1 MTGKTHVAIGFAVA
15 VAGGRL
21 MQATSLENYPNLLL
35 QEGLTSSVLIQFLA
49 VATAVWL
56 GSMAPD
62 LDQPGSTLS
71 RDIGGPLGR
80 TKATAF
86 VGGLSLLYLATRLP
100 AVLSPMPFL
109 REGFLIVGSIL
120 IMMAIL
126 KHRGLT
132 HSLLGM
138 GLACIAV
145 HWGLVVL
152 LADGV
157 SFASSLFIPFLIGYG
172 AHLVADSFT
181 NSGIAPFYLPFVPM
195 TQKHWHFPLHIRTG
209 SFADTVVLR
218 LGSMV
223 LIIIGFG
230 QNLMDYY
237 S

>member
-15 VAGGRL
+15 VASGRL
-21 MQATSLENYPNLLL
+21 MQPISFEDYPNLLL
-35 QEGLTSSVLIQFLA
+35 QEGLSSRVLIRLA
-49 VATAVWL
+49 AMAIAVWL
-56 GSMAPD
+56 GSLAPD

-86 VGGLSLLYLATRLP
+86 VGGLSLIYLANHLP
-100 AVLSPMPFL
+100 AILSPMPYL
-109 REGFLIVGSIL
+109 REGFSIVGGIL
-120 IMMAIL
+120 LLMAIL

-138 GLACIAV
+138 GFACVAV
-145 HWGLVVL
+145 HWGLLVL

-157 SFASSLFIPFLIGYG
+157 SFASSLFLPFLIGYG
-172 AHLVADSFT
+172 AHLVADSLT

-209 SFADTVVLR
+209 SFVDTVVLR
-218 LGSMV
+218 
-223 LIIIGFG
+223 IGAILYIVVGFA
-230 QNLMDYY
+230 L
-237 S
+237 

>member
-15 VAGGRL
+15 VVGGSL
-21 MQATSLENYPNLLL
+21 MQSSTLEIYPNLLL
-35 QEGLTSSVLIQFLA
+35 HEGLSSSGLVPLLA
-49 VATAVWL
+49 MAVAVWL

-86 VGGLSLLYLATRLP
+86 LGGLSLLYLATRLP
-100 AVLSPMPFL
+100 ATLSLMPYL
-109 REGFLIVGSIL
+109 QWGFLTVGWIL

-138 GLACIAV
+138 GLVCIAV
-145 HWGLVVL
+145 YWGLLVL
-152 LADGV
+152 LEDGV
-157 SFASSLFIPFLIGYG
+157 SFASSLLLPFLIGYG

-181 NSGIAPFYLPFVPM
+181 KSGIAPFYLPFVPM
-195 TQKHWHFPLHIRTG
+195 TQKHWHFPLYIRSG
-209 SFADTVVLR
+209 SFVDRVVLR
-218 LGSMV
+218 FGAIFI
-223 LIIIGFG
+223 LIIGVVYLG
-230 QNLMDYY
+230 WEKL

>member
-1 MTGKTHVAIGFAVA
+1 MTGKTHVAIGFAAA
-15 VAGGRL
+15 VVGGRL
-21 MQATSLENYPNLLL
+21 MQQTSLENYPNLLL
-35 QEGLTSSVLIQFLA
+35 QKGLPSDVLIQFIAMTIA
-49 VATAVWL
+49 VGL

-71 RDIGGPLGR
+71 RDISGPLGR
-80 TKATAF
+80 TKVTAF
-86 VGGLSLLYLATRLP
+86 VGGISLLYLATHLP
-100 AVLSPMPFL
+100 VILSSLPYL
-109 REGFLIVGSIL
+109 SAGFLIVGWIL
-120 IMMAIL
+120 LMMAIV

-157 SFASSLFIPFLIGYG
+157 SFASNLFLPFLIGYG

-181 NSGIAPFYLPFVPM
+181 NSGIAPLYLPFIPI

-209 SFADTVVLR
+209 SFADRVVLR
-218 LGSMV
+218 LGAIV
-223 LIIIGFG
+223 FVIVGFA
-230 QNLMDYY
+230 QNLMF
-237 S
+237 

>member
-15 VAGGRL
+15 VAAGRL
-21 MQATSLENYPNLLL
+21 IQPTSLENYTNSLLS
-35 QEGLTSSVLIQFLA
+35 EGLPSSMLIQLLA
-49 VATAVWL
+49 MTIAVWV

-71 RDIGGPLGR
+71 RDISGPLGR

-100 AVLSPMPFL
+100 VTLSLMPYL
-109 REGFLIVGSIL
+109 QWGFLIVGWIL
-120 IMMAIL
+120 VLMALL

-138 GLACIAV
+138 GLVCIAV
-145 HWGLVVL
+145 HWGLLVL

-157 SFASSLFIPFLIGYG
+157 SFASSLFLPFLIGYG

-181 NSGIAPFYLPFVPM
+181 KSGIAPFYLPFVPM

-209 SFADTVVLR
+209 SFADRIVLR
-218 LGSMV
+218 FGAIL
-223 LIIIGFG
+223 LIIVGFVH
-230 QNLMDYY
+230 
-237 S
+237 